1 MTGPDVTL
9 ATPWHF
15 PTPTITR
22 LPNGLTVWHFHL
34 PGQHIATFEAVFPAA
49 LSSEPRDVEGVATVA
64 LHAIDEGT
72 LTHPDG
78 RIGEL
83 LEGNGATLHGIAR
96 YRHTTFGGQAPS
108 RRLGAVLDL
117 FTEVLTEPAYAER
130 DIVHH
135 IEAQIA
141 GFDSTLASPG
151 GSNRLAFR
159 RALFG
164 EQHRDGRPAAG
175 TPATLSPID
184 ADRVRAWHAAHFVPD
199 HTTLLIAGV
208 VDADDVIAHFADWRP
223 GAPTPAPA
231 SSAPALPPRVVVVD
245 QPGAVQATVT
255 IGSRTVT
262 RDDPRWAALRIAGH
276 ALAGAFASRLNLE
289 LRERLGYTY
298 GINGGFSPG
307 VAEGQ
312 FAVGGSVRN
321 EVAGDAVARLIEGLA
336 LAEPLTDAEVDDA
349 RRYLIGVAPLA
360 NETSADIVAQASSLA
375 AAGLD
380 PGYMGRHFEALA
392 TVDADAATTAYRS
405 AISPELCSVSVT
417 GDAEVLVPQLEAIGL
432 APERIDLRA

>member
-1 MTGPDVTL
+1 MTRPDVTL

-199 HTTLLIAGV
+199 HTTLLIAGA

-223 GAPTPAPA
+223 GTPTPAPA
-231 SSAPALPPRVVVVD
+231 S
-245 QPGAVQATVT
+245 
-255 IGSRTVT
+255 
-262 RDDPRWAALRIAGH
+262 
-276 ALAGAFASRLNLE
+276 
-289 LRERLGYTY
+289 
-298 GINGGFSPG
+298 
-307 VAEGQ
+307 
-312 FAVGGSVRN
+312 
-321 EVAGDAVARLIEGLA
+321 
-336 LAEPLTDAEVDDA
+336 
-349 RRYLIGVAPLA
+349 
-360 NETSADIVAQASSLA
+360 
-375 AAGLD
+375 
-380 PGYMGRHFEALA
+380 
-392 TVDADAATTAYRS
+392 RS
-405 AISPELCSVSVT
+405 
-417 GDAEVLVPQLEAIGL
+417 G
-432 APERIDLRA
+432 

>member
-1 MTGPDVTL
+1 MTRPDVTL

-135 IEAQIA
+135 IEARSR
-141 GFDSTLASPG
+141 DSTRRSPHPGAATASP
-151 GSNRLAFR
+151 SAVPSSANSTATAVRRPERLPRSAR
-159 RALFG
+159 STPTASA
-164 EQHRDGRPAAG
+164 PG
-175 TPATLSPID
+175 TPRTSFP
-184 ADRVRAWHAAHFVPD
+184 
-199 HTTLLIAGV
+199 TT
-208 VDADDVIAHFADWRP
+208 
-223 GAPTPAPA
+223 
-231 SSAPALPPRVVVVD
+231 
-245 QPGAVQATVT
+245 
-255 IGSRTVT
+255 
-262 RDDPRWAALRIAGH
+262 
-276 ALAGAFASRLNLE
+276 
-289 LRERLGYTY
+289 
-298 GINGGFSPG
+298 
-307 VAEGQ
+307 
-312 FAVGGSVRN
+312 
-321 EVAGDAVARLIEGLA
+321 
-336 LAEPLTDAEVDDA
+336 
-349 RRYLIGVAPLA
+349 RR
-360 NETSADIVAQASSLA
+360 
-375 AAGLD
+375 
-380 PGYMGRHFEALA
+380 
-392 TVDADAATTAYRS
+392 
-405 AISPELCSVSVT
+405 C
-417 GDAEVLVPQLEAIGL
+417 
-432 APERIDLRA
+432 